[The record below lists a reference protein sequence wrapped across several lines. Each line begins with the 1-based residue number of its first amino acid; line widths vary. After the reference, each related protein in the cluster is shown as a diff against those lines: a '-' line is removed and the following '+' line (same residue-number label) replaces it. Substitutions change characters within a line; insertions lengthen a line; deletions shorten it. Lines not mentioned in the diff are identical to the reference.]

1 MSHRDTRGN
10 LSCLARRSGS
20 EARAAATAELTR
32 PVQTR
37 WGCRER
43 APCPT
48 GSPSQLPTSEG
59 PLHTRRPRAGR
70 QSGSPPP
77 SNPSPLSRHKHPI
90 PGDPSTAHGGQRVL
104 ELTAS
109 VARLGANTLS
119 PKGGSRGFPSV
130 ALPPA
135 DSHRTAAVTGR
146 RPGGGPRP
154 PTAAHEAPGPRSHRS
169 SLAREARRLWPATPA
184 GGLDSTSVPR
194 ATLSG
199 RVLDLSRVGSPEA
212 VGSSSPLPRD
222 FFPEECSE
230 CKRRRLWDDLRCLW
244 GKKSPRELRRCF

>member
-20 EARAAATAELTR
+20 GARAAATAELTR

-43 APCPT
+43 APCPP

-77 SNPSPLSRHKHPI
+77 SNPSPLSCHKHPI

-119 PKGGSRGFPSV
+119 PKGGSRGFPLV

-135 DSHRTAAVTGR
+135 NSHRTAAVTGG
-146 RPGGGPRP
+146 RPSDGPRP
-154 PTAAHEAPGPRSHRS
+154 PTAAREAPGPRSHRRS
-169 SLAREARRLWPATPA
+169 QAPVARDPRWWSGQHFRPQGDAVRPRS
-184 GGLDSTSVPR
+184 GLVSC
-194 ATLSG
+194 G
-199 RVLDLSRVGSPEA
+199 
-212 VGSSSPLPRD
+212 LPRGGWFLESFAPG
-222 FFPEECSE
+222 FFP
-230 CKRRRLWDDLRCLW
+230 R
-244 GKKSPRELRRCF
+244 GMF